1 MNDLKKIKNGICLSA
16 IFIMSACSNDF
27 DFESHYPGE
36 AEKKEYTRNWIK
48 QFGEMDPNHT
58 WNMCTSY
65 EVKVSTSQS
74 SNIQIYALVDD
85 KYKIVADYENVIGDQ
100 TLQFDAI
107 AGVTDIYVSNGV
119 KAVPSKIG
127 ETVSFDNTTRGGI
140 YSETGEVKVY
150 RTNPSE
156 WKIFYENDYNAWETV
171 VPQQGANRNSNKI
184 SKDFT
189 FVAETDTII
198 IYPVLWGTS
207 QVDIYGIYYMDE
219 NNVRQ
224 EVDFYQIKSGDEL
237 QYKNGTGT
245 NYTPNSSSTADINS
259 REESVYKNSA
269 EYQAMLNDPD
279 YVVGS
284 FKPAQWT
291 RRGTFLT
298 GYTYT
303 MSTPAYYIKESWK
316 DCPKVKYLVPGSNRS
331 VTAGVSPEII
341 ALRSKGVKIY
351 VGKGR
356 EIGIYLNNITNTIPN
371 ETYDNIESGS
381 TYRESEN
388 GMWYSEASLN
398 TRLTTR
404 DKSLAATFMIGDVKY
419 IGMEDKPYDN
429 TIDLNDVIFRI
440 EGVATL
446 DKEADQWTIACEDL
460 GETDDYDFNDLVFN
474 VSHISGK
481 TKAVIKPLAAGGVL
495 EAHYGFDA
503 AKSSTA
509 NNEIHGRFTKNGST
523 AGKDGNNDYYMIN
536 TNADATHNGYNAE
549 DQEITVASDFSL
561 ATNMGGFWIKVTGKD
576 NVVRTITA
584 PVHSLHSASATS
596 ETPQMILVP
605 SGWKWPNE
613 RIPIS
618 EAYSNFYDWNANMT
632 AIQRL
637 NQWLDCMNEN
647 KVY

>member
-1 MNDLKKIKNGICLSA
+1 MNDLQKIKNGIYLSA

-237 QYKNGTGT
+237 QYYNASAGKVSVGGTL
-245 NYTPNSSSTADINS
+245 NDAINS
-259 REESVYKNSA
+259 RNEATYKNSDA
-269 EYQAMLNDPD
+269 YKAIIADEN
-279 YVVGS
+279 YVE
-284 FKPAQWT
+284 
-291 RRGTFLT
+291 GTFQAA
-298 GYTYT
+298 TYNKSGT
-303 MSTPAYYIKESWK
+303 RMTASAYYYKWTN
-316 DCPKVKYLVPGSNRS
+316 CPKVKYLVPGTNRS
-331 VTAGVSPEII
+331 VTAGVSPDII

-356 EIGIYLNNITNTIPN
+356 EIGIYLNNITTRNTIDDGTYN
-371 ETYDNIESGS
+371 SKETGK
-381 TYRESEN
+381 
-388 GMWYSEASLN
+388 WYSEASLN
-398 TRLTTR
+398 TRLTTTNT
-404 DKSLAATFMIGDVKY
+404 SLAATFMIGDVQY

-429 TIDLNDVIFRI
+429 NIDLNDVIFRI

-637 NQWLDCMNEN
+637 NQWLNCMNEN